1 MEVRLAD
8 NLKTVL
14 FLIVL
19 LSPGSSENDLYFNFC
34 GTWRHGNAPLRLE
47 VELTPGCRGLSFTAN
62 ESVLSV
68 RGRLTAECNT
78 DKVIELHEFGLHPEK
93 NVDFCVYWEPFL
105 DQFKMEVGGRNLTL
119 CYPAVPLDSCCTDL
133 SDGPNAPAG
142 TFGIVNAMIW
152 DDVITTETRTAF
164 QFIAGATG
172 CKSLCD
178 QADQDYLRSLQSSP
192 RPPSGPPGP
201 GLPCGHRSTMEME
214 DGFGGYNV
222 SSLARSGSGSGSGS
236 GSAVRVFVPPA
247 LRRSSNSSKV
257 VFTFFNGNPLFQ
269 DGHQNLQL
277 LQDVVDITV
286 ENQVVTN
293 LSEPVK
299 IGFHHNAI
307 PDQNRRSCVSWDVH
321 RDPLQVRWLADGC
334 TTLARDDA
342 HTECLCDHLTYF
354 AVLVDLEPRPLRHLL
369 ALTCISLAGCAVSF
383 VSCVALLVFLARK
396 WRRSTNNSLHNS
408 LPVHVGLAASLAL
421 LSLLFFLT
429 GVLANAG
436 HEAACTWAAP
446 LLHYALLSA
455 FVCMGVEVFHAFWI
469 TYKPCIPFPRPYDW
483 ILAGFVLPVIPVGVL
498 VAVGDVYGLREVE
511 QAATRDPY
519 LMCWMK
525 VNPKARLAHYF
536 TNLTLLAVLVLAGS
550 VVLVFVYRKI
560 RNRAEWSQNRGT
572 VFMLGLILLFGTSWG
587 LAFLDFGPLSN
598 VVLFLFCF
606 LNSFQGFF
614 LMIGFWLQGWMK
626 RRLDR
631 GSSSTTT
638 STSTSTSTSTMLPT
652 ANKHTLSQ
660 TPQT

>member
-8 NLKTVL
+8 NLKTLL

-19 LSPGSSENDLYFNFC
+19 LSPGSIEYDLFFNFC
-34 GTWRHGNAPLRLE
+34 GTWRHGNGPLRLE
-47 VELTPGCRGLSFTAN
+47 VKLTPGCRGLSFAAN

-93 NVDFCVYWEPFL
+93 DVGFCVYWEPLL

-133 SDGPNAPAG
+133 TTGANAPAG
-142 TFGIVNAMIW
+142 TFGIFNATIM
-152 DDVITTETRTAF
+152 DDFITTKTRTAF
-164 QFIAGATG
+164 RFRADAMG

-178 QADQDYLRSLQSSP
+178 QADQDYLRSLLFSSG
-192 RPPSGPPGP
+192 PSGPR
-201 GLPCGHRSTMEME
+201 LSCGHRSTMEME

-222 SSLARSGSGSGSGS
+222 SSPARPGSGSGS

-247 LRRSSNSSKV
+247 LRRSSNSSRV

-269 DGHQNLQL
+269 DGLQNLQNLQL

-334 TTLARDDA
+334 ATLARGDA

-354 AVLVDLEPRPLRHLL
+354 AVLVDLKPRPLRHLL

-383 VSCVALLVFLARK
+383 VSCVALLVFFARK
-396 WRRSTNNSLHNS
+396 RRRPANNSNKS
-408 LPVHVGLAASLAL
+408 LPAHVGLAASLAL

-429 GVLANAG
+429 GVIANAG
-436 HEAACTWAAP
+436 REAACAWAAP

-455 FVCMGVEVFHAFWI
+455 FAWMGVEVFHIFWLMYVD
-469 TYKPCIPFPRPYDW
+469 TFGLPPPYVW
-483 ILAGFVLPVIPVGVL
+483 ILAGFVLPVLPVGVL
-498 VAVGDVYGLREVE
+498 VAVGDVYGLRELE
-511 QAATRDPY
+511 QEGTRDTY

-525 VNPKARLAHYF
+525 LNPKARLAHYF

-550 VVLVFVYRKI
+550 VVLVFVYLKI
-560 RNRAEWSQNRGT
+560 RNRAEWRQNRVMVLSMWG
-572 VFMLGLILLFGTSWG
+572 FILLFGTSWG
-587 LAFLDFGPLSN
+587 LAFLDFGPLSDF
-598 VVLFLFCF
+598 VLFLFCF

-614 LMIGFWLQGWMK
+614 LMIQFCLLDWMK
-626 RRLDR
+626 RRSDR
-631 GSSSTTT
+631 GSSST
-638 STSTSTSTSTMLPT
+638 STRNTY
-652 ANKHTLSQ
+652 
-660 TPQT
+660 

>member
-34 GTWRHGNAPLRLE
+34 GTWRHGNGPLRLE
-47 VELTPGCRGLSFTAN
+47 VELTPGCSGLSFTAN

-68 RGRLTAECNT
+68 RGQLTAECNT
-78 DKVIELHEFGLHPEK
+78 DKVIELHEFGLDPAK
-93 NVDFCVYWEPFL
+93 DVDFCVYWEPLL

-119 CYPAVPLDSCCTDL
+119 CYPAVPLESCCTDL
-133 SDGPNAPAG
+133 SDGPNAAAG
-142 TFGIVNAMIW
+142 TFGIVNAMIRE
-152 DDVITTETRTAF
+152 DVITSETRTAF
-164 QFIAGATG
+164 RFRADATG

-178 QADQDYLRSLQSSP
+178 QADQDYLRSLQSSSG
-192 RPPSGPPGP
+192 PSGPPSP

-214 DGFGGYNV
+214 DGFGGYNI
-222 SSLARSGSGSGSGS
+222 SSLARAGSGSGS

-247 LRRSSNSSKV
+247 LRSSSNSSKV

-269 DGHQNLQL
+269 DGLQNLQNRQL

-299 IGFHHNAI
+299 IGFHHDAI
-307 PDQNRRSCVSWDVH
+307 PDQNRRTCVSWDVH

-334 TTLARDDA
+334 ATLARGDA

-354 AVLVDLEPRPLRHLL
+354 AVLVDLEPRPVRHLL
-369 ALTCISLAGCAVSF
+369 ALTCISSAGCAVSF

-396 WRRSTNNSLHNS
+396 RRRPADKS
-408 LPVHVGLAASLAL
+408 LPVHVGVAASLAL

-429 GVLANAG
+429 GVIANAG
-436 HEAACTWAAP
+436 REAACAWAAP

-455 FVCMGVEVFHAFWI
+455 FAWMGVEVFHAFWLM
-469 TYKPCIPFPRPYDW
+469 YEVFSPPPRAYVW
-483 ILAGFVLPVIPVGVL
+483 NLAGFVLPVLPVGVL
-498 VAVGDVYGLREVE
+498 VAVGDVYGLRELE
-511 QAATRDPY
+511 QEGTRDPY

-525 VNPKARLAHYF
+525 VNPKARLAHYL
-536 TNLTLLAVLVLAGS
+536 TNLTLLAVLVLSGS
-550 VVLVFVYRKI
+550 VLLVLMYRKI
-560 RNRAEWSQNRGT
+560 RTRAEWRQNRVT
-572 VFMLGLILLFGTSWG
+572 ALSMWGLILLFGTSWG
-587 LAFLDFGPLSN
+587 LAFLDFGPLSDF
-598 VVLFLFCF
+598 VLFLFCF

-614 LMIGFWLQGWMK
+614 LMLRFCLLDWM
-626 RRLDR
+626 RRRSDR
-631 GSSSTTT
+631 SSSSTSNTGQP
-638 STSTSTSTSTMLPT
+638 MLP
-652 ANKHTLSQ
+652 SQ
-660 TPQT
+660 EKS